1 LILPVFTTAF
11 APPEHL
17 LIAIACGVVS
27 DAVARISLERLTG
40 LAVPGQRAARAAV
53 CGHRQRAGEGIEALA
68 NATP

>member
-1 LILPVFTTAF
+1 LTLPVFTTAF

-17 LIAIACGVVS
+17 QIAIACGGVS
-27 DAVARISLERLTG
+27 HAVARISLESLAG
-40 LAVPGQRAARAAV
+40 LAVPGQRAAHAAV